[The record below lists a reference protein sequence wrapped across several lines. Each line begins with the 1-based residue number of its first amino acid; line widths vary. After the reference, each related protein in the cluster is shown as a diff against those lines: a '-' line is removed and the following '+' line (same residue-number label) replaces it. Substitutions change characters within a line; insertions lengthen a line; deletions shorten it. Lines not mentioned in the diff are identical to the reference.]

1 LTRKEGLVIVNLK
14 DRWQFIVKE
23 KGFIMTK
30 LISIFRLLRNIFVG
44 LVCIA
49 WLLPLW
55 ISSKFMLDYMEWWH
69 EYNFSGEELFN
80 MNVEGNYPFWPSI
93 SPIVI
98 SSYFLE
104 IAFLL
109 FAVAAFSLTFVIASR
124 LWPIKGKGMN

>member
-1 LTRKEGLVIVNLK
+1 MVIVNLK

-55 ISSKFMLDYMEWWH
+55 FSSKFMLDYMAWWH
-69 EYNFSGEELFN
+69 KHNFSDEELLA
-80 MNVEGNYPFWPSI
+80 MNSAGNYPFWPSI

-98 SSYFLE
+98 SSYFLRL
-104 IAFLL
+104 AFIL
-109 FAVAAFSLTFVIASR
+109 FAIAVFSLTFVIASR